1 MKVNGYGQAKIL
13 NPGEIKRLFGELNK
27 NPRNSCLFA
36 ICFFTGCRI
45 SEALQLETTDIK
57 DEEIVFRRSITKG
70 KLKTRVVPIHPG
82 LRSYLDAYQPKKS
95 GPMFPGQTG
104 RGNKFMARATAD
116 RIFRLACARLGIE
129 GASTHSFRRT
139 ALTHMSRAGV
149 PLRHI
154 QEISGHSDLATL
166 QKYLEVTPDEVKKAI
181 AFISM

>member
-1 MKVNGYGQAKIL
+1 MKNNGYGQAKIL
-13 NPGEIKRLFGELNK
+13 NPGEIKRIFAELNK
-27 NPRNSCLFA
+27 KPRNACLFA

-45 SEALQLETTDIK
+45 SEALQLLTSDIK

-70 KLKTRVVPIHPG
+70 KLKTRTVPIHPG
-82 LRSYLDAYQPKKS
+82 LRPYLDTYQPKKA
-95 GPMFPGQTG
+95 GPMFPGQVG
-104 RGNKFMARATAD
+104 RNVFMSRGTAD
-116 RIFRLACARLGIE
+116 RILRLTCTKLGIE

-154 QEISGHSDLATL
+154 QEVSGHGDLATL

-181 AFISM
+181 AFIGM